1 MKKIDAIKKI
11 REFVN
16 HYDGGNIQHYVAEH
30 LVNFLVDELG
40 MLPPFDKDACYLD
53 GDNANQESI
62 KYCKWEDE
70 NETND

>member
-30 LVNFLVDELG
+30 LVNFLVDELR
-40 MLPPFDKDACYLD
+40 MLPPHVEHSVKAYRCV
-53 GDNANQESI
+53 
-62 KYCKWEDE
+62 WEDE
-70 NETND
+70 DEKK